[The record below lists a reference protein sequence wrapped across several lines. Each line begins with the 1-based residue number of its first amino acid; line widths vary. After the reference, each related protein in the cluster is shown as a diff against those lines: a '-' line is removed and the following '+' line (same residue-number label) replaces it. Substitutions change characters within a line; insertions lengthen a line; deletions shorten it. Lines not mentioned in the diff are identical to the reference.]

1 MNPFTLKT
9 DHNLNSPHKYTDKHG
24 VNRNY
29 RKSKLED
36 NFMLET

>member
-9 DHNLNSPHKYTDKHG
+9 DHNLNSPHNNKHG
-24 VNRNY
+24 VNGNY